1 MKMIGVAKNIVS
13 NIECIEKRFKIDN
26 RPSISGSL
34 KRLVS
39 GIQITFHIVNIIC
52 NKAISQKTTEEILN
66 IGAFIRS
73 LPTQCQNKTDRENI
87 WQKVSDYRLV
97 IMYAMN
103 Y

>member
-1 MKMIGVAKNIVS
+1 MKKTSVAKNIVS
-13 NIECIEKRFKIDN
+13 NIEGIEKRFKIDD
-26 RPSISGSL
+26 RPSISASL

-52 NKAISQKTTEEILN
+52 NKAKSQKTTEEILN
-66 IGAFIRS
+66 IGALIRS
-73 LPTQCQNKTDRENI
+73 SHIQCQNKTDRENI